1 MNNYAKHL
9 KHKMMMARLLGILA
23 CLVAIAGIVFKYLG
37 IVSDWLC
44 IISIAYSMATIFLFN
59 SSLQDIRIGNPW
71 QRINAI
77 CALLLYA
84 FVIFLIVYGFT
95 SGQLQTNF

>member
-1 MNNYAKHL
+1 MNEYTKHL

-23 CLVAIAGIVFKYLG
+23 CLIAIGGIVLKYLG
-37 IVSDWLC
+37 LLSDWLC
-44 IISIAYSMATIFLFN
+44 IIAISYSMATIFTFN
-59 SSLQDIRIGNPW
+59 SSLQDIRVGNPW

-77 CALLLYA
+77 CSLLLYA
-84 FVIFLIVYGFT
+84 IVIFLIEFGFT

>member
-23 CLVAIAGIVFKYLG
+23 CLVAIAGIVLKYLG